1 MAKRKVISNLHT
13 RVTASSEA
21 FEAAMTRAN
30 KSLDRFV
37 RKNRDTIQEL
47 KRVGQAAA
55 AAAALVSAAMV
66 KMTVNGLRNVD
77 ALAKQADTLGLTT
90 DQLLA
95 YQRMASRAGIEP
107 EKFSKNLERMI
118 VNLSKSGSQ
127 SGQVAQSLAKLGLKL
142 EDVQS
147 LGTDATLKLLAERMT
162 GVASETEKVRIAY
175 DLFGKEG
182 IRMLRILKDGAD
194 GLAKAEARA
203 RELGL
208 TISRFDAAKVEV
220 ANDAFNDVRLVIDAL
235 QNKLAVQFAPLL
247 TGISELLVDQRDKVD
262 GVVQAFRLM
271 ADVGVT
277 GIGMVSDSVFGL
289 NTIFRTTNAV
299 AMTMFSNIV
308 GGAASAYEGMW
319 KVLTLGGTLQK
330 PRSFSWQGYN
340 PWEKREKPEEKPS
353 DIRVLAQE
361 AAEEAAKA
369 WAQVDEL
376 IDKPLPSDSINNWYG
391 NLIEKNKMLADESLK
406 TKDGLD
412 AAKLAIDEM
421 AAGAGENAVK
431 VNEFALTLAESIGQG
446 LENAA
451 AQGKLSMRDFAKF
464 VISQLQAVMVK
475 ALIVGPLLRSLGM
488 AFGGQT
494 SSIGAAFLKA
504 GGVPIDGG
512 KAIGGAVNTGRQYI
526 VGERGPELFVPN
538 QGGKIVPNGAGGGS
552 VTYNI
557 DARGADAGAVA
568 RIEQAL
574 QRVNASIEP
583 RSVQANINWRSRR
596 VLA

>member
-95 YQRMASRAGIEP
+95 YQRMASRAGIAP
-107 EKFSKNLERMI
+107 EKFNKNLERM
-118 VNLSKSGSQ
+118 VVRLSQ
-127 SGQVAQSLAKLGLKL
+127 SAKGTGEAVNSLNMLGLRF
-142 EDVQS
+142 EDIKGM
-147 LGTDATLKLLAERMT
+147 GTDETLKLLADRLT
-162 GVASETEKVRIAY
+162 GVASESDKVRIAFG
-175 DLFGKEG
+175 LFGEEG
-182 IRMLRILKDGAD
+182 ITMLRILKDGAS
-194 GLAKAEARA
+194 GLARAEARA

-235 QNKLAVQFAPLL
+235 QNKLAVQFAPILL
-247 TGISELLVDQRDKVD
+247 GVSEKL
-262 GVVQAFRLM
+262 VQAAQDGGLM
-271 ADVGVT
+271 TKALRFATDVGVT
-277 GIGMVSDSVFGL
+277 GMGMVADSVRGL
-289 NTIFRTTNAV
+289 QLAFRATEAV
-299 AMTMFSNIV
+299 ALSSFAKMI
-308 GGAASAYEGMW
+308 GGAASAAEGMR
-319 KVLTLGGTLQK
+319 KAFDG
-330 PRSFSWQGYN
+330 F
-340 PWEKREKPEEKPS
+340 KPS
-353 DIRVLAQE
+353 KFFDPWRALRPTENKDPLGITTLAE
-361 AAEEAAKA
+361 VAAEEAAKS
-369 WAQVDEL
+369 WAQVEGL
-376 IDKPLPSDSINNWYG
+376 LSKPPPSDAINDWYG
-391 NLIEKNKMLADESLK
+391 NLIQKSDELAAASLQA
-406 TKDGLD
+406 KDGLD
-412 AAKLAIDEM
+412 AAALAIDEM